1 MSVHLSHRA
10 ERALALGEGT
20 ETADGPAP
28 QRVVEAALAALARG
42 ETHYTDR
49 PGIAPLRERVA
60 AWLERDHGVASEAG
74 GVVITCGATE
84 ARFVAIQQ
92 LVEPDRAL
100 LCLGDPDRLAG
111 ALIVRDAA
119 LLDAA
124 DAPDSAALDA
134 VDALYLDAERAEPA
148 ATERWLGEA
157 RARNWW
163 VVVELPSGAS
173 VRHPVADAVL
183 QARTVTI
190 GDLGLEAGMAGWRV
204 GYLSAPIDPAAGLR
218 SFKQALTICTTNLSQ
233 WGALALF
240 EEAS

>member
-1 MSVHLSHRA
+1 MSVRLSRRA
-10 ERALALGEGT
+10 ERALALGDGAAP
-20 ETADGPAP
+20 ADGSAP
-28 QRVVEAALAALARG
+28 ERVVEAALAALARG

-60 AWLERDHGVASEAG
+60 AWLGREHGVASEAG

-84 ARFVAIQQ
+84 ARFVAVQR
-92 LVEPDRAL
+92 LVEPGGAL
-100 LCLGDPDRLAG
+100 LCLGDPDLLAG
-111 ALIVRDAA
+111 ALIVRDGT

-124 DAPDSAALDA
+124 SEPDSGALDA
-134 VDALYLDAERAEPA
+134 VDALYLDAERAEPDA
-148 ATERWLGEA
+148 LERWLGEA
-157 RARNWW
+157 RTRGWW
-163 VVVELPSGAS
+163 VVVELPSGAT
-173 VRHPVADAVL
+173 VRHPVADAAL

-190 GDLGLEAGMAGWRV
+190 GDLGLDAGMAGWRV